1 MSGEGNAAAR
11 ASAAEDSP
19 RPTDAASVT
28 SAHDNYD
35 PQQIIAM
42 ARHPPPGASVYSPTA
57 APSSA
62 LNPRS
67 CVTCRRRKVR
77 SSSRRWRLGLWL
89 TSKGPL

>member
-1 MSGEGNAAAR
+1 MTGDGPSAAQAAA
-11 ASAAEDSP
+11 ADESP
-19 RPTDAASVT
+19 RPADAASVT
-28 SAHDNYD
+28 SAADNYD

-57 APSSA
+57 APSPA

-77 SSSRRWRLGLWL
+77 FSVSPRRQACFL
-89 TSKGPL
+89 PC

>member
-1 MSGEGNAAAR
+1 MAGEPNPNAR
-11 ASAAEDSP
+11 ASVPVDSP
-19 RPTDAASVT
+19 QPVDAASVT

-57 APSSA
+57 APSTA
-62 LNPRS
+62 VNPRS

-77 SSSRRWRLGLWL
+77 LAAWELELRL
-89 TSKGPL
+89 SGPRTD